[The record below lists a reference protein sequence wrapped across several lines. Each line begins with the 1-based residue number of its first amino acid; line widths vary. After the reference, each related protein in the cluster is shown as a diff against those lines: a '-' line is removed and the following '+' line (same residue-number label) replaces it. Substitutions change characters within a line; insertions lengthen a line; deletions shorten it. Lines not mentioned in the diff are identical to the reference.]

1 MDKESVQAT
10 SPKAYD
16 QVLEYL
22 KTLIKNKDIS
32 YGGKIPSER
41 ELMETLGISRNSV
54 REALRILEHTGVLES
69 RHGKGNFLVNR
80 MGESLS
86 SVFSMLVLME
96 ESNYR
101 EVNQLRSVLEKQAYV
116 QACALISE
124 EGKEKAGAIINRME
138 NGDLEERIRS
148 DHELHHL
155 VFEYSQNRLLILLT
169 NALSEIIRSEGE
181 VVLRHPL
188 IRKNGSHFIRILP
201 FVLLR
206 EIFRKGF
213 WHWKNIMNGL
223 NVTSKCDRIQKEIY
237 DCAKVKW

>member
-41 ELMETLGISRNSV
+41 ELMETLRISRNSV

-116 QACALISE
+116 QACALITA
-124 EGKEKAGAIINRME
+124 EGKKRQGRSSIGWKMGISRNGCGQITNCIIW
-138 NGDLEERIRS
+138 
-148 DHELHHL
+148 
-155 VFEYSQNRLLILLT
+155 Y
-169 NALSEIIRSEGE
+169 
-181 VVLRHPL
+181 
-188 IRKNGSHFIRILP
+188 
-201 FVLLR
+201 
-206 EIFRKGF
+206 
-213 WHWKNIMNGL
+213 L
-223 NVTSKCDRIQKEIY
+223 NTRRTAC
-237 DCAKVKW
+237 

>member
-41 ELMETLGISRNSV
+41 ELMETLRISRNSV

-124 EGKEKAGAIINRME
+124 EGKEKAGVIINRME
-138 NGDLEERIRS
+138 NGDLEERMRS

-155 VFEYSQNRLLILLT
+155 VFEYSQNRLLILLMD
-169 NALSEIIRSEGE
+169 ALSEIIRSEGE
-181 VVLRHPL
+181 VVLRQAASIDTEEWIALH
-188 IRKNGSHFIRILP
+188 
-201 FVLLR
+201 
-206 EIFRKGF
+206 
-213 WHWKNIMNGL
+213 KNIAICLIEGNIQEGL
-223 NVTSKCDRIQKEIY
+223 LALEEHYEWLERDIKM
-237 DCAKVKW
+237 

>member
-32 YGGKIPSER
+32 YGGKIPAER
-41 ELMETLGISRNSV
+41 ELMETLRISRNSV
-54 REALRILEHTGVLES
+54 REALRILEHTGVL
-69 RHGKGNFLVNR
+69 
-80 MGESLS
+80 ESLS

-138 NGDLEERIRS
+138 NGDLEERMRS

-155 VFEYSQNRLLILLT
+155 VFEYSQNRLLILLMD
-169 NALSEIIRSEGE
+169 ALSEIIRSEGE
-181 VVLRHPL
+181 VVLRQAASIDTEEWIALH
-188 IRKNGSHFIRILP
+188 
-201 FVLLR
+201 
-206 EIFRKGF
+206 
-213 WHWKNIMNGL
+213 KNIAICLIEGNIQEGL
-223 NVTSKCDRIQKEIY
+223 LALEEHYEWLERDIKM
-237 DCAKVKW
+237 

>member
-1 MDKESVQAT
+1 MDKEKIQVS

-22 KTLIKNKDIS
+22 KTLIKNKEIS

-41 ELMETLGISRNSV
+41 ELMGISRNSV

-101 EVNQLRSVLEKQAYV
+101 EVNQLRSILEKQAYV
-116 QACALISE
+116 QACALITA
-124 EGKEKAGAIINRME
+124 EGKEKAGEIIHRME
-138 NGDLEERIRS
+138 NGDLEERMRA

-155 VFEYSQNRLLILLT
+155 VFE
-169 NALSEIIRSEGE
+169 
-181 VVLRHPL
+181 
-188 IRKNGSHFIRILP
+188 
-201 FVLLR
+201 
-206 EIFRKGF
+206 
-213 WHWKNIMNGL
+213 
-223 NVTSKCDRIQKEIY
+223 C
-237 DCAKVKW
+237 

>member
-41 ELMETLGISRNSV
+41 ELMETLGIS
-54 REALRILEHTGVLES
+54 
-69 RHGKGNFLVNR
+69 R

-181 VVLRHPL
+181 VVLRQAASIDTEEWIALH
-188 IRKNGSHFIRILP
+188 
-201 FVLLR
+201 
-206 EIFRKGF
+206 
-213 WHWKNIMNGL
+213 KNIAICLIEGNIQEGL
-223 NVTSKCDRIQKEIY
+223 LALEEHYEWLERDIKM
-237 DCAKVKW
+237 

>member
-1 MDKESVQAT
+1 MDKEKIQVS

-22 KTLIKNKDIS
+22 KTLIKNKEIS

-54 REALRILEHTGVLES
+54 REALRI
-69 RHGKGNFLVNR
+69 LVNR

-101 EVNQLRSVLEKQAYV
+101 EVNQLRSILEKQAYV
-116 QACALISE
+116 QACALITA
-124 EGKEKAGAIINRME
+124 EGKEKAGEIIHRME
-138 NGDLEERIRS
+138 NGDLEERMRA

-169 NALSEIIRSEGE
+169 DALSEIMRSEGE
-181 VVLRHPL
+181 VVLRQAASIDTDEWITIH
-188 IRKNGSHFIRILP
+188 
-201 FVLLR
+201 
-206 EIFRKGF
+206 
-213 WHWKNIMNGL
+213 KNIATCLIEGNIQEGL
-223 NVTSKCDRIQKEIY
+223 FALEEHYEWLERDIKM
-237 DCAKVKW
+237 

>member
-41 ELMETLGISRNSV
+41 ELMETLRISRNSV

-116 QACALISE
+116 QACALISG

-138 NGDLEERIRS
+138 NGDLEERMRS

-155 VFEYSQNRLLILLT
+155 VFGDINIVQTGKHIDIFILTDRFGYQKIFYLLRNRLGDKDVLIFGKLT
-169 NALSEIIRSEGE
+169 LYKFLYRV
-181 VVLRHPL
+181 VVLRVDLGVP
-188 IRKNGSHFIRILP
+188 
-201 FVLLR
+201 
-206 EIFRKGF
+206 
-213 WHWKNIMNGL
+213 
-223 NVTSKCDRIQKEIY
+223 
-237 DCAKVKW
+237 

>member
-32 YGGKIPSER
+32 YGGNIPSER
-41 ELMETLGISRNSV
+41 ELMETLRISRNSV

-138 NGDLEERIRS
+138 NGDLEERMRS
-148 DHELHHL
+148 SDGCL
-155 VFEYSQNRLLILLT
+155 V
-169 NALSEIIRSEGE
+169 
-181 VVLRHPL
+181 
-188 IRKNGSHFIRILP
+188 
-201 FVLLR
+201 
-206 EIFRKGF
+206 
-213 WHWKNIMNGL
+213 
-223 NVTSKCDRIQKEIY
+223 
-237 DCAKVKW
+237 

>member
-41 ELMETLGISRNSV
+41 ELMETLRISRNSV

-96 ESNYR
+96 ESR
-101 EVNQLRSVLEKQAYV
+101 SQSASVSSGKTGVCAGLRA
-116 QACALISE
+116 
-124 EGKEKAGAIINRME
+124 
-138 NGDLEERIRS
+138 D
-148 DHELHHL
+148 
-155 VFEYSQNRLLILLT
+155 
-169 NALSEIIRSEGE
+169 
-181 VVLRHPL
+181 
-188 IRKNGSHFIRILP
+188 
-201 FVLLR
+201 
-206 EIFRKGF
+206 FRKG
-213 WHWKNIMNGL
+213 KSRSDYQPDGKRR
-223 NVTSKCDRIQKEIY
+223 S
-237 DCAKVKW
+237 

>member
-41 ELMETLGISRNSV
+41 ELMETLRISRNSV

-101 EVNQLRSVLEKQAYV
+101 EVNQLRSVL
-116 QACALISE
+116 
-124 EGKEKAGAIINRME
+124 
-138 NGDLEERIRS
+138 
-148 DHELHHL
+148 
-155 VFEYSQNRLLILLT
+155 
-169 NALSEIIRSEGE
+169 
-181 VVLRHPL
+181 
-188 IRKNGSHFIRILP
+188 
-201 FVLLR
+201 
-206 EIFRKGF
+206 
-213 WHWKNIMNGL
+213 
-223 NVTSKCDRIQKEIY
+223 
-237 DCAKVKW
+237 

>member
-1 MDKESVQAT
+1 MDKESVQVT

-22 KTLIKNKDIS
+22 KTLIKSKDIS

-41 ELMETLGISRNSV
+41 ELMETLRISRNSV

-116 QACALISE
+116 QACTLISE
-124 EGKEKAGAIINRME
+124 EGKEKAGAIINWME
-138 NGDLEERIRS
+138 NGDLEERMRS

-155 VFEYSQNRLLILLT
+155 VFEYSQNRLLILLMD
-169 NALSEIIRSEGE
+169 ALSEIIRSEGE
-181 VVLRHPL
+181 VVLRQAASIDTEEWIALH
-188 IRKNGSHFIRILP
+188 
-201 FVLLR
+201 
-206 EIFRKGF
+206 
-213 WHWKNIMNGL
+213 KNIAICLIEGNIQEGL
-223 NVTSKCDRIQKEIY
+223 LALEEHYEWLERDIKM
-237 DCAKVKW
+237 

>member
-1 MDKESVQAT
+1 MDKESVQVT

-22 KTLIKNKDIS
+22 KTLIKSKDIS

-41 ELMETLGISRNSV
+41 ELMETLRISRNSV

-124 EGKEKAGAIINRME
+124 EGKEKAGEAEGYETADPKVFIT
-138 NGDLEERIRS
+138 GDL
-148 DHELHHL
+148 
-155 VFEYSQNRLLILLT
+155 
-169 NALSEIIRSEGE
+169 ALGDKT
-181 VVLRHPL
+181 VVWA
-188 IRKNGSHFIRILP
+188 
-201 FVLLR
+201 V
-206 EIFRKGF
+206 RKG
-213 WHWKNIMNGL
+213 
-223 NVTSKCDRIQKEIY
+223 KEAAQSIH
-237 DCAKVKW
+237 KSLQERGSRL

>member
-41 ELMETLGISRNSV
+41 ELMETLRISRNSV
-54 REALRILEHTGVLES
+54 REALRI
-69 RHGKGNFLVNR
+69 
-80 MGESLS
+80 
-86 SVFSMLVLME
+86 
-96 ESNYR
+96 
-101 EVNQLRSVLEKQAYV
+101 NQLRSVLEKQAYV

-138 NGDLEERIRS
+138 NGDLEERMRS

-155 VFEYSQNRLLILLT
+155 VFEYSQNRLLILLMD
-169 NALSEIIRSEGE
+169 ALSEIIRSEGE
-181 VVLRHPL
+181 VVLRQAASIDTEEWIALH
-188 IRKNGSHFIRILP
+188 
-201 FVLLR
+201 
-206 EIFRKGF
+206 
-213 WHWKNIMNGL
+213 KNIAICLIEGNIQEGL
-223 NVTSKCDRIQKEIY
+223 LALEEHYEWLERDIKM
-237 DCAKVKW
+237 

>member
-41 ELMETLGISRNSV
+41 ELMETLRISRNSV

-138 NGDLEERIRS
+138 NGDLEERMRS

-155 VFEYSQNRLLILLT
+155 VFEYSQRV
-169 NALSEIIRSEGE
+169 RWFCGR
-181 VVLRHPL
+181 RHPL

-201 FVLLR
+201 SVLLR

>member
-41 ELMETLGISRNSV
+41 ELMETLRISRNSV
-54 REALRILEHTGVLES
+54 REALRILEH
-69 RHGKGNFLVNR
+69 FLVNR

-138 NGDLEERIRS
+138 NGDLEERMRS

-155 VFEYSQNRLLILLT
+155 VFEYSQNRLLILLMD
-169 NALSEIIRSEGE
+169 ALSEIIRSEGE
-181 VVLRHPL
+181 VVLRQAASIDTEEWIALH
-188 IRKNGSHFIRILP
+188 
-201 FVLLR
+201 
-206 EIFRKGF
+206 
-213 WHWKNIMNGL
+213 KNIAICLIEGNIQEGL
-223 NVTSKCDRIQKEIY
+223 LALEEHYEWLERDIKM
-237 DCAKVKW
+237 

>member
-32 YGGKIPSER
+32 YGGKIPYER

-124 EGKEKAGAIINRME
+124 EGKKKAEAIIHRME
-138 NGDLEERIRS
+138 NGDLEDRIQS

-169 NALSEIIRSEGE
+169 DALSEIMRSEGE
-181 VVLRHPL
+181 MVLRQAASIDTEEWIALH
-188 IRKNGSHFIRILP
+188 
-201 FVLLR
+201 
-206 EIFRKGF
+206 
-213 WHWKNIMNGL
+213 KNIATCLIEGNIQEGL
-223 NVTSKCDRIQKEIY
+223 FALEEHYEWLERDIKM
-237 DCAKVKW
+237 

>member
-41 ELMETLGISRNSV
+41 ELMETLRISRNSV

-96 ESNYR
+96 E
-101 EVNQLRSVLEKQAYV
+101 
-116 QACALISE
+116 
-124 EGKEKAGAIINRME
+124 
-138 NGDLEERIRS
+138 
-148 DHELHHL
+148 
-155 VFEYSQNRLLILLT
+155 YSQNRLLILLMD
-169 NALSEIIRSEGE
+169 ALSEIIRSEGE
-181 VVLRHPL
+181 VVLRQAASIDTEEWIALH
-188 IRKNGSHFIRILP
+188 
-201 FVLLR
+201 
-206 EIFRKGF
+206 
-213 WHWKNIMNGL
+213 KNIAICLIEGNIQEGL
-223 NVTSKCDRIQKEIY
+223 LALEEHYEWLERDIKM
-237 DCAKVKW
+237 

>member
-1 MDKESVQAT
+1 
-10 SPKAYD
+10 
-16 QVLEYL
+16 
-22 KTLIKNKDIS
+22 
-32 YGGKIPSER
+32 
-41 ELMETLGISRNSV
+41 MEILRISRNSV

-138 NGDLEERIRS
+138 NGDLEERMRS

-155 VFEYSQNRLLILLT
+155 VFEYSQNRLLILLMD
-169 NALSEIIRSEGE
+169 ALSEIIRSEGE
-181 VVLRHPL
+181 VVLRQAASIDTEEWIALH
-188 IRKNGSHFIRILP
+188 
-201 FVLLR
+201 
-206 EIFRKGF
+206 
-213 WHWKNIMNGL
+213 KNIAICLIEGNIQEGL
-223 NVTSKCDRIQKEIY
+223 LALEEHYEWLERDIKM
-237 DCAKVKW
+237 

>member
-41 ELMETLGISRNSV
+41 ELMETLRISRNSV

-116 QACALISE
+116 QASAL
-124 EGKEKAGAIINRME
+124 IINRME

-169 NALSEIIRSEGE
+169 DALSEIIRSEGE
-181 VVLRHPL
+181 VVLRQAASIDTKEWIALH
-188 IRKNGSHFIRILP
+188 
-201 FVLLR
+201 
-206 EIFRKGF
+206 
-213 WHWKNIMNGL
+213 KNIAICLIEGNIQEGL
-223 NVTSKCDRIQKEIY
+223 LALEEHYEWLERDIKM
-237 DCAKVKW
+237 